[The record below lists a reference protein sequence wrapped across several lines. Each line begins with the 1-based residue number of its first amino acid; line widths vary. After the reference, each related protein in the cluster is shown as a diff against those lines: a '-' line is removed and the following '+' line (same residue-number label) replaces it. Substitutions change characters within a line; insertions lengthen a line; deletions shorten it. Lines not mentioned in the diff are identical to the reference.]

1 MLSRSCGISRALR
14 GLDKDLEETRD
25 ERGPVASENSKP
37 SKITLRAAVLSW
49 QRDLC
54 SPEGS
59 VLTKWRPV
67 FLVLVIL
74 AGFYLLIT
82 RFMPTGALAGLL
94 HGSGD
99 GSTTTTLHGPLGDFG
114 LTEADA
120 APAFDAE
127 EQQNIAVYKKAL
139 PSVVNI
145 TSTAVA
151 YDFFLRA
158 VPEQGQ
164 GSGFIVDKEGHIL
177 TNNHVIDNAQL
188 VEVTLWNKRKYK
200 ATIVG
205 VDKNH
210 DLALLQIHDV
220 PNLQP
225 ATLADSTSLM
235 VGQRVYA
242 LGNPFGFS
250 GTMTRGIISAIRS
263 VAMPSGNKIDDAI
276 QTDASVNP
284 GNSGGPLL
292 NSHGDVIGITTLI
305 ASNPNGGADQSAGI
319 GFAIPIQTAK
329 AVLEDFQRYG
339 RARRPSLDV
348 VTLAIGPDLAQ
359 EIGLPAD
366 SGILIERVLPGGAAE
381 RAGLRGGTQQARL
394 GFTPIFL
401 GGDLIV
407 GFDGQEIQSA
417 QDLTSEMNRHHA
429 GDVVTLTIYRGQQK
443 LNVKVTLSDAKQV
456 IGGQQ
461 G

>member
-1 MLSRSCGISRALR
+1 
-14 GLDKDLEETRD
+14 
-25 ERGPVASENSKP
+25 
-37 SKITLRAAVLSW
+37 
-49 QRDLC
+49 
-54 SPEGS
+54 
-59 VLTKWRPV
+59 
-67 FLVLVIL
+67 
-74 AGFYLLIT
+74 
-82 RFMPTGALAGLL
+82 MPTGALAGLL
-94 HGSGD
+94 HRSAD
-99 GSTTTTLHGPLGDFG
+99 SATTTTVHGPLGDFS
-114 LTEADA
+114 LTEASA

-151 YDFFLRA
+151 YDFFLRP

-200 ATIVG
+200 ATPVA

-220 PNLQP
+220 PDLQP
-225 ATLADSTSLM
+225 ATLADSSSLV

-263 VAMPSGNKIDDAI
+263 VAMPNGNKIDDAI

-305 ASNPNGGADQSAGI
+305 ASNPNGGAEQSAGI

-348 VTLAIGPDLAQ
+348 VTLPIGPDLAQ

-381 RAGLRGGTQQARL
+381 RAGLHGGTQQARL
-394 GFTPIFL
+394 GFQPIML

-407 GFDGQEIQSA
+407 GFDGQEIQNA
-417 QDLTSEMNRHHA
+417 QDLTSEMNKHHA
-429 GDVVTLTIYRGQQK
+429 GDVITLTVFRGQQK
-443 LNVKVTLSDAKQV
+443 LSMKVTLSDAKQV